1 MKFLISEEEKSR
13 ILEMHQNAT
22 SRQYLM
28 EDADAGWMASALKAI
43 EAMFGGQAI
52 DSKFGANASY
62 TTQNTYAAYD
72 SRMNGKQY
80 VWIIP
85 KGTTWSVSP
94 SLTLLTAPVKRI
106 NYSSLASF
114 GNDESID
121 KKLNDGTFLATLA
134 AGTAKDS
141 TGKVIPVA
149 DDKLAVTKETSNQVA
164 NVSGLVSS
172 ILYPSYWNQMTDK
185 FRTL

>member
-13 ILEMHQNAT
+13 ILGMHQNAT
-22 SRQYLM
+22 SRQYLN
-28 EDADAGWMASALKAI
+28 EAADGGWMATALKSI

-52 DSKFGANASY
+52 DSKFNANASY

-72 SRMNGKQY
+72 ARVNGKEY

-94 SLTLLTAPVKRI
+94 SLTLLTAPVKRV
-106 NYSSLASF
+106 NYSSLESF
-114 GNDESID
+114 GNFDAIS
-121 KKLNDGTFLATLA
+121 KKLNDGTFLASLA
-134 AGTAKDS
+134 AGTAKDA
-141 TGKVIPVA
+141 TGKTIPVA
-149 DDKLAVTKETSNQVA
+149 DDKLAVTKETTNQVA
-164 NVSGLVSS
+164 NTTGLVSS

-185 FRTL
+185 FRSL